1 MAKPI
6 HHVEPHP
13 SGLPGVEALTLLS
26 GHAFPRHSHDGYG
39 IGVMTA
45 GAQRSWSLV
54 GEVEAETGDVLMT
67 NPGEMHDGA
76 PLGGD
81 VRGWHI
87 LYLDP
92 AVVAV
97 EAALEGRGGDLT
109 LRPVARDPRLAA
121 AVARL
126 FARLKEPRRPSDGL
140 AVEEGAV
147 SCLLLASQAHRID
160 GPRAPE
166 PLSPPVH
173 RALERLRDA
182 PEAAT
187 SLAELAALSGVSR
200 FQLLRGF
207 LREVGATPHAYL
219 VQLRLGLV
227 RRHLAQRLPP
237 ADAALLAGFADQ
249 SHMTR
254 AFVRQFGITPG
265 RYRAA
270 LA

>member
-1 MAKPI
+1 M
-6 HHVEPHP
+6 
-13 SGLPGVEALTLLS
+13 
-26 GHAFPRHSHDGYG
+26 
-39 IGVMTA
+39 
-45 GAQRSWSLV
+45 
-54 GEVEAETGDVLMT
+54 
-67 NPGEMHDGA
+67 
-76 PLGGD
+76 
-81 VRGWHI
+81 
-87 LYLDP
+87 
-92 AVVAV
+92 
-97 EAALEGRGGDLT
+97 
-109 LRPVARDPRLAA
+109 ARDPRLAA
-121 AVARL
+121 VVIRL

-160 GPRAPE
+160 APRAPE

-207 LREVGATPHAYL
+207 FREVGATPHAYL

-227 RRHLAQRLPP
+227 RRHLAQGLPP